1 LFIENILSF
10 VELLYN
16 ISIQNNRQALTGRP
30 GRPKKITGRQAR
42 PTKCIPGTGRQY
54 KCTACHR
61 QARPISCRPVSC
73 SDSDIPSNNTEL
85 VPVVVDPFN

>member
-42 PTKCIPGTGRQY
+42 PKKCIPGTGRQY
-54 KCTACHR
+54 ECTACHR

-73 SDSDIPSNNTEL
+73 SGL
-85 VPVVVDPFN
+85 YYAYQ